1 MSQQQITNEEIAT
14 IYADVGNIWK
24 VAELVGLSGQTIC
37 DRLDKIGVKR
47 TGNNYLSDADK
58 IRINEYY
65 STTPVQSF
73 CLDDLASE
81 LGRTKQFI
89 CRQAK
94 YLGLTNQFRKVNDK
108 DKAAISNR
116 AKEYLSKNPHPRG
129 YLGHKHS
136 PETRELI
143 GVKSRV
149 AWNTSK
155 TFGIG
160 HMSKEARQ
168 KRSDAVSKAA
178 SSRTASNHHTRAKGG
193 KRSDIGDIWFRS
205 SWEANYARYLNVMID
220 MNIVEKWEFE
230 PETFWFEKIKRGVRS
245 YLPDFKVYY
254 RNSDTP
260 VYIEIKGWVQDKDKT
275 KWKRMK
281 KYHPHIVL
289 EIVGQKEYEEIKRK
303 WASSIPN
310 WE

>member
-1 MSQQQITNEEIAT
+1 MPQQQITNEEIAK
-14 IYADVGNIWK
+14 IYADVGNIWR
-24 VAELVGLSGQTIC
+24 VAEIVGLSGQTIC
-37 DRLDKIGVKR
+37 NRLDKIGIKR
-47 TGNNYLSDADK
+47 NGINFISEEDMN
-58 IRINEYY
+58 RIIEYY
-65 STTPVQSF
+65 SNTSEHRF
-73 CLDDLASE
+73 SLDDLANE
-81 LGRTKQFI
+81 LGRTKQLI

-94 YLGLTNQFRKVNDK
+94 YLGLTNKSRRVNDK
-108 DKAAISNR
+108 DRAAISKR
-116 AKEYLSKNPHPRG
+116 SREYYSSNPHPRG

-136 PETRELI
+136 EETRKLI

-168 KRSDAVSKAA
+168 KRSDAISKAA

-193 KRSDIGDIWFRS
+193 RRSDIGDIWFRS
-205 SWEANYARYLNVMID
+205 SWEANYARYLNLMIELGLVD
-220 MNIVEKWEFE
+220 KWEFE

-245 YLPDFKVYY
+245 YLPDFKVNYK
-254 RNSDTP
+254 NSETAIY
-260 VYIEIKGWVQDKDKT
+260 VEVKGWVQDKDKT

-281 KYHPHIVL
+281 KYHPHITL